1 MPFNSLNIVRLAP
14 ALLIACTVA
23 AAQDK
28 VPDTTRAVPL
38 GGVSV
43 HAQVRDVPP
52 VEGVTSFVDA
62 QDLEQHNTVESADIL
77 NYLPNL
83 TLRKRYI
90 GDRNAI
96 LGGRSAGTLQSARS
110 LVYADGLLLSDFLDS
125 GWGNPPRWGM
135 VAPQD
140 IESIDVLYGPYSALY
155 PGNAMGS
162 TVIFHTRMPE
172 RFEASASVQGF
183 SQSFK
188 DGRGGDGDYRGHR
201 ESVALG
207 NRAGPWQWRLSLERL
222 DNRGQP
228 MNYASAR
235 PGGDADHAI
244 AVTGASPDRNPDG
257 STRLLTGPTGM
268 DHTRQDQAS
277 LRLGLDLAADSHALF
292 TFGYW
297 RNRSDVHAESSL
309 RDADG
314 NRVHAG
320 PVRVDKEVWTLSD
333 SAFAPSA
340 TRENHRL
347 LGLEFKG
354 RLGDLWHWDATASD
368 YAILTSDNARASQP
382 APLARAGGPGRV
394 SDNGGSGWRT
404 LDLRFNGPVG
414 DTQTLWLGAHAD
426 RYTLASTSR
435 SASDWR
441 QGADGPRSAAFG
453 GRTRTLALYAQ
464 DEWTVSDEWTASVGV
479 RAESWR
485 AFDGRRAGSGA
496 WTDYPSRSRTALSP
510 KAAVAWAFAED
521 WQLRLSTARAV
532 RFPTVG
538 ELFQGTLDSEAN
550 IVNNDPD
557 LKPEQSW
564 ASDLSLQHGLANGH
578 WRVSLFQNTIR
589 DSLYRQTDVTVTPMV
604 TSIQN
609 VDRMRL
615 RGLEGAFSLRELLPG
630 LDLSGSVAF
639 NASRTLRD
647 RRYPVAEG
655 KEVPR
660 IPRSRATFT
669 ADWRFSP
676 GWNVSLAM
684 RHSGRQFSSL
694 DNSDH
699 INTFGAVS
707 NYTMADA
714 QIGWQFA
721 RGWRASLG
729 VDNLANRQAWVYHPW
744 PGRTWFA
751 SVHWKSR

>member
-1 MPFNSLNIVRLAP
+1 MKLGPQDLVPLVA
-14 ALLIACTVA
+14 ALLLVSTA
-23 AAQDK
+23 ATAQEAAPK
-28 VPDTTRAVPL
+28 PEHVVPL

-52 VEGVTSFVDA
+52 VEGVASFVDA

-155 PGNAMGS
+155 PGNAMGT

-172 RFEASASVQGF
+172 KFEASASVQGF
-183 SQSFK
+183 SQAFK

-222 DNRGQP
+222 DNHGQP
-228 MNYASAR
+228 MQYASAR
-235 PGGDADHAI
+235 RGGDADKAI
-244 AVTGASPDRNPDG
+244 DVSGSSEDRNPDG
-257 STRLLTGPTGM
+257 STRLLAGPTGM

-277 LRLGLDLAADSHALF
+277 LRLGLDMPADSHALF

-297 RNRSDVHAESSL
+297 RNRSDVHAQTSL

-314 NRVHAG
+314 KPVYAG
-320 PVRVDKEVWTLSD
+320 PVRIDDTLWTLPD
-333 SAFAPSA
+333 SAFAPSQA
-340 TRENHRL
+340 RENHRL
-347 LGLEFKG
+347 LGLELKG
-354 RLGDLWHWDATASD
+354 RLGDLWHWDASASD
-368 YAILTSDNARASQP
+368 YAILASSNARASQP
-382 APLARAGGPGRV
+382 PPLARDGGPGQV
-394 SDNGGSGWRT
+394 SDKSGSGWRT

-414 DTQTLWLGAHAD
+414 DYQTLWFGAHAD
-426 RYTLASTSR
+426 RYTLASTSHA
-435 SASDWR
+435 ASDWR
-441 QGADGPRSAAFG
+441 GSADGPRTAAFA
-453 GRTRTLALYAQ
+453 GRTQTLALYAQ
-464 DEWTVSDEWTASVGV
+464 DEWALSETWTATVGV
-479 RAESWR
+479 RGEQWR

-496 WTDYPSRSRTALSP
+496 WVDYLSHSRTALSP
-510 KAAVAWAFAED
+510 KAAVAWIFAED
-521 WQLRLSTARAV
+521 WQLRLSTGRAV

-538 ELFQGTLDSEAN
+538 ELFQGTLDGESN
-550 IVNNDPD
+550 IVHNDPD

-578 WRVSLFQNTIR
+578 WRLSLFQNTIR
-589 DSLYRQTDVTVTPMV
+589 DSLYRQTDVTVTPKV

-615 RGLEGAFSLRELLPG
+615 RGLEAAFSLRDVLPG
-630 LDLSGSVAF
+630 LDLSGSVAY

-647 RRYPVAEG
+647 RRYPAAEG
-655 KEVPR
+655 KKVPR
-660 IPRSRATFT
+660 IPRTRAAFT

-676 GWNVSLAM
+676 GWDVSLAM

-714 QIGWQFA
+714 QIGWHFA
-721 RGWRASLG
+721 RGWRASFG
-729 VDNLANRQAWVYHPW
+729 VDNLTNRQAWVYHPW
-744 PGRTWFA
+744 PGRTFFA
-751 SVHWKSR
+751 GVYWNLQ